1 MDLSTCEE
9 NDNDPTVH
17 LNIDASQPLFSQ
29 DMDMD
34 MDNQQVVG
42 M

>member
-1 MDLSTCEE
+1 MDISTCEE
-9 NDNDPTVH
+9 NENDPASH

-34 MDNQQVVG
+34 NQQVAG

>member
-9 NDNDPTVH
+9 NENDPTV
-17 LNIDASQPLFSQ
+17 NIDASQPLFSQ
-29 DMDMD
+29 DLDMD
-34 MDNQQVVG
+34 CQQVVG